1 MLLLENE
8 GITEEV
14 RKAFLVYLISH
25 NRPLSEI
32 LAPNFY
38 NIKSVFEQEFAGMIS
53 SEVSCK
59 QLEEAREHLVDFI
72 IRELTPEERA
82 FSVSFKAKNPRWELL
97 GIDNIHMLPAVE
109 WKMYN
114 LERMDKQKHT
124 HALNKLERILAR

>member
-38 NIKSVFEQEFAGMIS
+38 NIKSVFEQEFAGMTS

-82 FSVSFKAKNPRWELL
+82 FLVSFKAKNPR
-97 GIDNIHMLPAVE
+97 
-109 WKMYN
+109 
-114 LERMDKQKHT
+114 
-124 HALNKLERILAR
+124 